1 MRTQQAISVVTV
13 PPVEPFTLAVCKEWL
28 KVDSDITADD
38 VLIATLI
45 TAARQYVEKICNRAL
60 VITTFDLTVD
70 QFPGGAT
77 IVIPRSQLI
86 AVTSIAYIDMDG
98 ASQTLAASVYDVDA
112 KSTPGRVSLAYG
124 QSWAATRDQINA
136 VTVRFTAGYAPDESG
151 SPADFTANIPDT
163 ITLAMRQLINHWYV
177 NRDSVIVGS
186 INQTLKV
193 ATDMLLAN
201 ERVKTEF

>member
-70 QFPGGAT
+70 QFPSGAT

-86 AVTSIAYIDMDG
+86 AVTSIAYIDTDG
-98 ASQTLAASVYDVDA
+98 ASHTLAASVYDVDA
-112 KSTPGRVSLAYG
+112 KSTPGPGKPGIRPKLGRDARSDQRGNCAFYCRVCARRKRIARGFYG
-124 QSWAATRDQINA
+124 QHTRHDH
-136 VTVRFTAGYAPDESG
+136 AGHAP
-151 SPADFTANIPDT
+151 ANKP
-163 ITLAMRQLINHWYV
+163 LV
-177 NRDSVIVGS
+177 C
-186 INQTLKV
+186 
-193 ATDMLLAN
+193 
-201 ERVKTEF
+201 